1 MSEAATPDPR
11 SAASEPPFGVNEM
24 RLTGRHWLVV
34 AALVLAFVALAPL
47 LWARL
52 ERFEPGPEYR
62 VPYTLSADY
71 WLYQRRLAA
80 VPADAIPVVGD
91 SVVWGE
97 YVRADGSLSRFLSR
111 EAGRPGRFANCGID
125 GVFPL
130 AIEGLLSHYGGAL
143 RSRKALLQCNML
155 WMSSPRSDL
164 SSDKEETFNHTSLVP
179 QRFGAVPCYRADAA
193 ARLGATVARSVGF
206 FGWVSHLNSR
216 YFGQTSLP
224 RWTLQEDGDLPAHP
238 NAWRLP
244 GPPLSLYEPASDPQR
259 GPGSRRHRPWSAGG
273 RSPQS
278 FEWVGLDASLQWAA
292 FRRTVALLRGRG
304 CDVMVVVGPFNEH
317 MVAPEQRPRFRAM
330 RDGIA
335 DWLQRSGVAHV
346 VPETLPSALY
356 ADASHPLTE
365 GYAELARRLWRDE
378 GFRTWAV
385 R

>member
-1 MSEAATPDPR
+1 MSETHAPAPHPDP
-11 SAASEPPFGVNEM
+11 SEQPFGVNEM
-24 RLTGRHWLVV
+24 RMAGRHWLAV
-34 AALVLAFVALAPL
+34 AALLVAFVGLAPI
-47 LWARL
+47 LWDRW
-52 ERFEPGPEYR
+52 ERFEPGPDYR
-62 VPYTLSADY
+62 VPYALSADY
-71 WLYQRRLAA
+71 RHTQRRLAA
-80 VPADAIPVVGD
+80 VPPGSIPVVGD

-97 YVRADGSLSRFLSR
+97 YVRADGALSHFLSR
-111 EAGRPGRFANCGID
+111 KTGRPGRFANCGID

-130 AIEGLLSHYGGAL
+130 AIEGLVTHYGGAL
-143 RSRKALLQCNML
+143 RSRRVMLQCNML

-164 SSDKEETFNHTSLVP
+164 SAEKEETFNHAALVP

-193 ARLGATVARSVGF
+193 ARLGAAVARSIDF

-216 YFGQTSLP
+216 YFEQASLP
-224 RWTLQEDGDLPAHP
+224 QWTLSEPTSGSHP

-244 GPPLSLYEPASDPQR
+244 GPALSLDEPASDPQR
-259 GPGSRRHRPWSAGG
+259 GPSSPRHKPWTAGG
-273 RSPQS
+273 GSPQS

-292 FRRTVALLRGRG
+292 FRRTVATLRERG

-335 DWLQRSGVAHV
+335 GRLRRSGVAHV

-365 GYAELARRLWRDE
+365 GYAELARRLWRDTA
-378 GFRTWAV
+378 FQAWAT